1 MLRVGLTGGIA
12 TGKTT
17 VASMLR
23 ERDVPVL
30 DADPLG
36 HALLEPGQLT
46 YDEVVA
52 AFGKDILDS
61 YGNVNRSK
69 LGAVIFADAEK
80 RARLNQILHPRILQ
94 VVQKWLAALDE
105 PDGPEF
111 AVVEAALLVEAN
123 YTSNLDKL
131 IVCWCRPEQQMERL
145 LQRGLSA
152 QEAHQRVAA
161 QMPIDEKRKKADIVI
176 DCSVSFEETERQVN
190 EAVEQLKSAASEGN
204 IT

>member
-36 HALLEPGQLT
+36 HALLEPGQAA
-46 YDEVVA
+46 YEEVVA
-52 AFGKDILDS
+52 AFGKDILDA
-61 YGNVNRSK
+61 YGNVNRAK
-69 LGAVIFADAEK
+69 LGALIFADAEK
-80 RARLNQILHPRILQ
+80 RARLNRILHPRILE
-94 VVQKWLAALDE
+94 VMQKWFAALDE
-105 PDGPEF
+105 PDGPQF

-123 YTSNLDKL
+123 YTKNLDKL
-131 IVCWCRPEQQMERL
+131 IVCWCRPEQQRERL
-145 LQRGLSA
+145 LQRGLSE

-161 QMPIDEKRKKADIVI
+161 QMPLDEKRKKADIVI
-176 DCSVSFEETERQVN
+176 DCSGSFEESEKQVN
-190 EAVEQLKSAASEGN
+190 QAVEQLRSAPSGRN
-204 IT
+204 IP